1 MSAPGSPHDH
11 SPRGKAAAWRRGPA
25 RPRLASA
32 EVHVWRARL
41 SRLGD
46 NAQLLSEAERERA
59 SQIVSERDRLLWSRA
74 RCTLRVL
81 LARYVD
87 TDPRTLVL
95 GTSENGKPYLERDSD
110 DARELGPRQALHFN
124 LSHSGELALYAFC
137 ASGEVGVDVEIL
149 YRRPSSGPAD
159 RAALARRAFGERE
172 GRRLSMVEPARREHE
187 FLRAWTRHEAELKRR
202 GTGLGAARFGDRA
215 AGEARAEPW
224 IVELN
229 VGPRA
234 VAALAVE
241 CAPAAELRLWDWS
254 RRS

>member
-1 MSAPGSPHDH
+1 MSEAGFPHDH
-11 SPRGKAAAWRRGPA
+11 SAHGKVFTWRRGPA
-25 RPRLASA
+25 RPRLAPA

-41 SRLGD
+41 SRSAED
-46 NAQLLSEAERERA
+46 AQLLSDAERERA
-59 SQIVSERDRLLWSRA
+59 SQIVGERDRLFWSRA

-87 TDPRTLVL
+87 SDPRTLVL
-95 GTSENGKPYLERDSD
+95 GTGENGKPYLERDSD
-110 DARELGPRQALHFN
+110 DDAQALGVRRAPHFN

-137 ASGEVGVDVEIL
+137 SEAEVGVDVELL
-149 YRRPSSGPAD
+149 YQRHSSGPAD
-159 RAALARRAFGERE
+159 RVALARRAFGEQE

-202 GTGLGAARFGDRA
+202 GAGLGAASFGDLA
-215 AGEARAEPW
+215 TGEARAEPW
-224 IVELN
+224 IVELD

-241 CAPAAELRLWDWS
+241 FAPAAGPRLWDWA
-254 RRS
+254 